1 MTGENNKHR
10 RHSTRSFVTGMIMGA
25 ALLLGAYFTYLLA
38 TNDEQETPLL
48 ENAVSRNDSFPPL
61 YTLTGFPTVLFDSS
75 LQSIDSIFYRNK
87 WDQLIAMSGYREMD
101 SLFIDSVIRKMYFD
115 SILTSENP
123 SADTII
129 LQNDRLLTTRNVN
142 VVVQKKIQIATDTSD
157 ADYKYSD
164 AHYVIEYWE
173 SPIKFRGFKRTGN
186 HVILFGLLPKN
197 VASMAQIENVFYI
210 REKQLWY
217 ALPNAKEFTGFT
229 PVSAPQMLERLEA
242 ASKQK

>member
-1 MTGENNKHR
+1 MTGEKTKHR
-10 RHSTRSFVTGMIMGA
+10 RHSTRSFITGMIMGA

-48 ENAVSRNDSFPPL
+48 ENAVSRNDSLPPL
-61 YTLTGFPTVLFDSS
+61 YTLTGFPKVLFDSS

-115 SILTSENP
+115 SLLTLQNP

-129 LQNDRLLTTRNVN
+129 LQNDRLLATKNVN
-142 VVVQKKIQIATDTSD
+142 VVVQKKIQVANDTTGV
-157 ADYKYSD
+157 DYKYSD

-173 SPIKFRGFKRTGN
+173 SPIKFRGFKRTGT
-186 HVILFGLLPKN
+186 HVVLFGLLPKN
-197 VASMAQIENVFYI
+197 VGSMAQIESILYI

-217 ALPNAKEFTGFT
+217 SLPNTPEFSGLT
-229 PVSAPQMLERLEA
+229 PVTAPQLLDRLEA